1 MIRDHNTCATALA
14 AVALIVFAGCQSG
27 RAPEGA
33 LRAPRSDGRNDGAR
47 ALQISVDGS
56 MQNPAW
62 SPDGKEILFTDF
74 TQGYNEEPADL
85 MIFNR
90 DTRGFRTLVSNGCGN
105 VNLPGSVWGAKTG
118 RIVFTSS
125 CEPHEEVYMIDSTG
139 GPGSEEKVT
148 TRDGRAAWEPTYSPD
163 GTQVVF
169 ESHEVGVPEV
179 EDNGVITK
187 YYLDGNEYVA
197 LTGGNEDCRQPNWSP
212 VGDLIVYQCLNNG
225 QWDLWVMNT
234 DGEGK
239 RQLTTG
245 SGDKTDASFSPDGER
260 LVYSSDE
267 GVLAFANLFVT
278 PVGGG
283 DSSRLTNF
291 SGYDGAPSWS
301 PDGATIAFESS
312 PGDPDGSA
320 GTTLWTIAAPR

>member
-1 MIRDHNTCATALA
+1 MMLDHNTRATALA
-14 AVALIVFAGCQSG
+14 AAALVVFAGCQSG

-33 LRAPRSDGRNDGAR
+33 PRASRSDGAR

-56 MQNPAW
+56 LQNPAW

-74 TQGYNEEPADL
+74 TEGYNEEPADL
-85 MIFNR
+85 MIFNL
-90 DTRGFRTLVSNGCGN
+90 DTRGIRTLVSNGCGN

-118 RIVFTSS
+118 NIVFTSS
-125 CEPHEEVYMIDSTG
+125 CEPHEEVYVIDSTR

-148 TRDGRAAWEPTYSPD
+148 ARDGRAAWEPTYSPD
-163 GTQVVF
+163 GTQVAF

-179 EDNGVITK
+179 QDYGVITK
-187 YYLDGNEYVA
+187 YHLDGNEYAA
-197 LTGGNEDCRQPNWSP
+197 LTGANEDCRQPNWSP
-212 VGDLIVYQCLNNG
+212 MGNLIVYQCLKYG

-234 DGEGK
+234 DGGEK
-239 RQLTTG
+239 RQVTTG
-245 SGDKTDASFSPDGER
+245 NGDKTDASFSPDGKW
-260 LVYSSDE
+260 LVYSSDD

-278 PVGGG
+278 RVGSG

-291 SGYDGAPSWS
+291 NGYDGAPSWS
-301 PDGATIAFESS
+301 PDGATIAFESF